1 MTARPAHRARRLAA
15 TFTALLTAGVLA
27 SLAACSSDAGATA
40 EPSATAT
47 DDAPAALAEAPE
59 LRLGYFANVTHA
71 LPLIGVE
78 DGTYQKTLGDTK
90 LTTEIFNA
98 GPAAVEALF
107 GGAIDAAYVGPNP
120 AINAFAQSNGEAI
133 RIVAGATSGG
143 AQLVVNDSITTA
155 ADLKGKTLATPQL
168 GNTQDVALR
177 AWLDDQD
184 LSSSLTGAASDVN
197 IVPQE
202 NSQTLDAFKAG
213 QVDGA
218 WLPEPWASRLV
229 DAGAHVLV
237 DEKDLWPDGDFVTTH
252 LIVSTEY
259 LDKYPGTVKK
269 LIEAEYATNEWI
281 TANPD
286 AAKTAANAN
295 IEKLTGKPLADGVLD
310 RAWGNLRLTLDPI
323 ASSLQTSADHA
334 VAVGTS
340 KETDLTGIYDLT
352 LLNQVLEANGQK
364 AADDAGLGAGGK

>member
-15 TFTALLTAGVLA
+15 TLTTLLTVGALA
-27 SLAACSSDAGATA
+27 SPPACSRAPGAAAG
-40 EPSATAT
+40 PP
-47 DDAPAALAEAPE
+47 APAPDEAPASLAEAPE

-71 LPLIGVE
+71 IPLIGVE

-90 LTTEIFNA
+90 LTTQIFNA

-120 AINAFAQSNGEAI
+120 AINAFAQSDGKAI
-133 RIVAGATSGG
+133 KIVAGATSGG
-143 AQLVVNDSITTA
+143 AQLVVNDSIKSA

-177 AWLDDQD
+177 AWLTDQK
-184 LSSSLTGAASDVN
+184 LTSSLTGAPSDVN
-197 IVPQE
+197 ILPQE
-202 NSQTLDAFKAG
+202 NAQTLDAFKAG

-237 DEKDLWPDGDFVTTH
+237 DEKDLWPDGDFVTTQ
-252 LIVSTEY
+252 LIVATEF

-281 TANPD
+281 
-286 AAKTAANAN
+286 
-295 IEKLTGKPLADGVLD
+295 
-310 RAWGNLRLTLDPI
+310 
-323 ASSLQTSADHA
+323 
-334 VAVGTS
+334 
-340 KETDLTGIYDLT
+340 
-352 LLNQVLEANGQK
+352 
-364 AADDAGLGAGGK
+364 

>member
-15 TFTALLTAGVLA
+15 TLTALLTAGVLT
-27 SLAACSSDAGATA
+27 SLAACSADSGAAA
-40 EPSATAT
+40 EPSATAS
-47 DDAPAALAEAPE
+47 DDAPATLAEADE

-71 LPLIGVE
+71 IPVIGVE
-78 DGTYQKTLGDTK
+78 DGTYQETLGDTK

-120 AINAFAQSNGEAI
+120 AINAFSKSDGKAI
-133 RIVAGATSGG
+133 RIVSGATSGG
-143 AQLVVNDSITTA
+143 AQLVVVDAITSP

-177 AWLDDQD
+177 AWLADED
-184 LSSSLTGAASDVN
+184 LTSSLTGAASDVN
-197 IVPQE
+197 VVPQE

-237 DEKDLWPDGDFVTTH
+237 DEKDLWPDGDFVTTQ
-252 LIVSTEY
+252 LIVSTDF

-286 AAKTAANAN
+286 EAKTAVNTN

-310 RAWGNLRLTLDPI
+310 RAWDNLRLTLDPI

-340 KETDLTGIYDLT
+340 KKTDLTGIYDLA
-352 LLNQVLEANGQK
+352 LLNQVLEANGQEP
-364 AADDAGLGAGGK
+364 ADDAGLGAGGK